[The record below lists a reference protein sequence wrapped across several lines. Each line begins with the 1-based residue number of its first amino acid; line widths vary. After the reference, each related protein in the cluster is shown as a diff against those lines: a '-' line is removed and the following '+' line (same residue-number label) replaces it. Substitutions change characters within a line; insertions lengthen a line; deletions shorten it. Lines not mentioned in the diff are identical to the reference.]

1 MYSNNSKSVRDALC
15 FFLDEEKGH
24 EFGFVQF
31 PQAIENLTKNDVY
44 SSSFHV
50 FRMVSINKQPI
61 LISKYFIKTVSLP
74 PWLPKILTEFSAYD
88 MPCNKGGA
96 SRV

>member
-44 SSSFHV
+44 SSSLHV

-61 LISKYFIKTVSLP
+61 LISKYFTKPVSLSTKDFNRI
-74 PWLPKILTEFSAYD
+74 WYALQ
-88 MPCNKGGA
+88 
-96 SRV
+96 